1 MNKEEKKLKKRPLSH
16 NPLLNFSQE
25 ENFLYSD
32 PKFMNEELWK
42 RKYNLRKLHEK
53 WERKVKTN
61 FLNIDLKFGR
71 SKNKNNKFNQILYND
86 NIITKIKNI
95 PQIIPLS
102 PSLKNK
108 STITSIN
115 YDKYN
120 DKISYYLSHKNPWNS
135 KTTIDKNNNNLN
147 NIKRFNITKNEIMI
161 RNKLRNS
168 NEAKNIIVKCKYYNN
183 KYLEK
188 KQKLK
193 ELINKYSNE
202 MIQEISKKYE
212 KEIKLKHSGKQK
224 FKNFLVFQDMMAKY
238 KKLFYEL
245 HPNTKNILLLKKSK
259 SDINIHEF
267 KMMNEIEHENIYEEL
282 YIIINYLKENKDIIK
297 SQKDKETIIRNY
309 FDIIEKDGYL
319 RDKDVNY
326 QKYILNF
333 GNNDNFISIRKQID
347 KSMHSPNLLSNR
359 KRNGSCLN
367 LNNYQNEKKKLLEY
381 NLSFYHPGTYYLFNK
396 GSEEEYHAWS
406 CCMNDKK
413 TSKGCC
419 KKIEKIQIFNYD
431 IIV

>member
-1 MNKEEKKLKKRPLSH
+1 
-16 NPLLNFSQE
+16 
-25 ENFLYSD
+25 
-32 PKFMNEELWK
+32 
-42 RKYNLRKLHEK
+42 
-53 WERKVKTN
+53 
-61 FLNIDLKFGR
+61 
-71 SKNKNNKFNQILYND
+71 
-86 NIITKIKNI
+86 
-95 PQIIPLS
+95 
-102 PSLKNK
+102 
-108 STITSIN
+108 
-115 YDKYN
+115 
-120 DKISYYLSHKNPWNS
+120 
-135 KTTIDKNNNNLN
+135 
-147 NIKRFNITKNEIMI
+147 
-161 RNKLRNS
+161 
-168 NEAKNIIVKCKYYNN
+168 
-183 KYLEK
+183 
-188 KQKLK
+188 
-193 ELINKYSNE
+193 
-202 MIQEISKKYE
+202 
-212 KEIKLKHSGKQK
+212 
-224 FKNFLVFQDMMAKY
+224 MMAKY

-267 KMMNEIEHENIYEEL
+267 KMMNAIEHENIYEEL

-297 SQKDKETIIRNY
+297 NQKDKETIIRNY

-333 GNNDNFISIRKQID
+333 GNNDNIISIRKQID